1 MPQCESISNK
11 TSTTRCTSNAMKG
24 HSFCGRH
31 ARAKKPRLWSEVHQT
46 KLKGLVHFQAV
57 YRGWKVRRVL
67 QWAGPGVL
75 SRSHCVND
83 EDLCTFESK
92 DRQFPFDYF
101 GIEEAGKIWWFDF
114 ATVWEW
120 TIRSVAPTNPYTKV
134 PFEYKDLARLR
145 KLHLYRRRNHLNV
158 PASSKDLTENIVHRW
173 TLVAH
178 TFRTFGFDDVH
189 PSQFANLT
197 DANVRSMFRMFIRDL
212 EAMKPVNHRL
222 IMICA
227 KALVGQTT
235 SRTGY
240 IINSLNLLMIGL
252 TDTQSYDVIFLL
264 LSALYRC

>member
-1 MPQCESISNK
+1 
-11 TSTTRCTSNAMKG
+11 
-24 HSFCGRH
+24 
-31 ARAKKPRLWSEVHQT
+31 
-46 KLKGLVHFQAV
+46 
-57 YRGWKVRRVL
+57 
-67 QWAGPGVL
+67 
-75 SRSHCVND
+75 VND